1 VEYLLSAVESVAD
14 HGDAFVPLYRLSWR
28 DGAWRPLSAAPS
40 HSEVFRLEG
49 AAQWPADARPP
60 AVEMALEDAA
70 LERERTRFLEDA
82 SSRGAALRAR
92 WRMSPPVWNRTT
104 GNREIDALTWFRY
117 VETEGLST

>member
-82 SSRGAALRAR
+82 SS
-92 WRMSPPVWNRTT
+92 